1 MTTGGQSGSLFGAGD
16 SALGYLYQIRLALLA
31 SLRRLA
37 RGQIFF
43 LYLETLDDVTFE
55 PSGSPLELFQLKH
68 HIRST
73 ANLTD
78 ASPDIWKTLR
88 VWITGRSDGT
98 IPRDARLCLVTT
110 SPVTDHAVAAKLGL
124 KDRDETGA
132 VRVLSEVASTS
143 ASADNAIAYG
153 LFLGLSATEKL
164 DLVSSIT
171 IASKADNI
179 GEIEQGLSEYA
190 RTAVRRDVASSFL
203 TRLEGWWMVQC
214 QKHLIAQSMTP
225 ISSTALESE
234 IDELRDQ
241 FLIDAL
247 PVDDDILEADV
258 GLAAYE
264 DAIFVHQAKL
274 AAIGPRRVLAA
285 IRDYYRAFEHRSR
298 WMRENLLLVGEL
310 DKYERTLKEEWMLVF
325 DRAVD
330 ELGQPAAEAELTKA
344 ARAIYQWV
352 ETSCFPI
359 RPRVGNPSLSRGS
372 LHMLADKGAV
382 GWHPQF
388 RERLEALLAS
398 RPTA

>member
-1 MTTGGQSGSLFGAGD
+1 MTTGGQSASLFGAGD

-31 SLRRLA
+31 SLHRLA
-37 RGQIFF
+37 RGQIFCV
-43 LYLETLDDVTFE
+43 YLETLDDVTFE
-55 PSGSPLELFQLKH
+55 PLGSPLELFQLKH
-68 HIRST
+68 HIRSK

-98 IPRDARLCLVTT
+98 IPLDARLCLVTT
-110 SPVTDHAVAAKLGL
+110 SSVVDHAIAAKLGL
-124 KDRDETGA
+124 RDRDEA
-132 VRVLSEVASTS
+132 SAIVSLSDVASTS
-143 ASADNAIAYG
+143 TNAENAVAYG
-153 LFLGLSATEKL
+153 LYLSLSATEKL
-164 DLVSSIT
+164 DLISSIT
-171 IASKADNI
+171 IVPRVANI
-179 GEIEQGLSEYA
+179 GEVEQGLSEYA

-203 TRLEGWWMVQC
+203 TRLEGWWLVQC

-225 ISSTALESE
+225 VTSAALESE
-234 IDELRDQ
+234 IDDLRDQ

-247 PVDDDILEADV
+247 PIDDDILEAEV
-258 GLAAYE
+258 ELAAY
-264 DAIFVHQAKL
+264 DGAIFVHQAKL
-274 AAIGPRRVLAA
+274 AGIGPRRVLAA
-285 IRDYYRAFEHRSR
+285 VRDYYRAFEHRSR

-330 ELGQPAAEAELTKA
+330 EMGEHVAEVELTRA

-352 ETSCFPI
+352 ETSCIPI

-372 LHMLADKGAV
+372 LHMLADKRAL

-388 RERLEALLAS
+388 RERLEALLESSPA
-398 RPTA
+398 T